1 VAVLQKYKKKKV
13 AIKIRE
19 TCEKKMFTPS
29 NPIKATNP
37 ILAA

>member
-1 VAVLQKYKKKKV
+1 MSQKYKKKKV

-19 TCEKKMFTPS
+19 TCEKTTFAPS

-37 ILAA
+37 IITA